1 MAEEPT
7 PTLAADPAATAQPS
21 TTVTATTPAATTQD
35 ERSMALLAHV
45 LQVVGGWIA
54 PLVIFLLRRQS
65 RFVSFHALQVLFLHL
80 ILGVMCACLFMIWLA
95 GFMVAIF
102 LVHGSNSAPPLA
114 AFVLFPLLWLGFMGL
129 WVLMVVTA
137 VVYATKAGRGE
148 WAEYPVVGALAR
160 RALKIGPGGVPLQ

>member
-7 PTLAADPAATAQPS
+7 PTLGADPAAMTQGS
-21 TTVTATTPAATTQD
+21 TTQD
-35 ERSMALLAHV
+35 ERSMAVLAHA

-54 PLVIFLLRRQS
+54 PLVILLLRRQS
-65 RFVSFHALQVLFLHL
+65 RFVSFHALQVLFLNL
-80 ILGVMCACLFMIWLA
+80 ILGVIYGCLFMVWVA
-95 GFMVAIF
+95 GFIVA
-102 LVHGSNSAPPLA
+102 VVHAHGSKNAPPLA
-114 AFVLFPLLWLGFMGL
+114 AFILFPVLWLSLMGI

-160 RALKIGPGGVPLQ
+160 RALKIGPSGAPLQ